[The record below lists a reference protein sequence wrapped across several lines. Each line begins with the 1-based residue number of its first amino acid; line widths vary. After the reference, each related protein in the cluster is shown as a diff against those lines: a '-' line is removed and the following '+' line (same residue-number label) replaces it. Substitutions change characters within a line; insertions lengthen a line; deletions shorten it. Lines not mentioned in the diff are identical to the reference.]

1 MNGLVR
7 HPSPLAAY
15 GGVEAGQ
22 DSQRER
28 IMGFFEKAK
37 EQASHLKDSEKV
49 REVAEKVKGKVEDV
63 QTKRKVSD
71 LLEDLGRLLYAQ
83 KTERV
88 NPRADAEIDRIVAEL
103 HKLEDDGVTIL
114 PEP

>member
-1 MNGLVR
+1 
-7 HPSPLAAY
+7 
-15 GGVEAGQ
+15 
-22 DSQRER
+22 
-28 IMGFFEKAK
+28 MGFFEKAK

-63 QTKRKVSD
+63 QTKRKAND
-71 LLEDLGRLLYAQ
+71 LLEDLGRILYAQ
-83 KTERV
+83 KTGRV
-88 NPRADAEIDRIVAEL
+88 NPKADAEIDRIVTEL

>member
-1 MNGLVR
+1 
-7 HPSPLAAY
+7 
-15 GGVEAGQ
+15 
-22 DSQRER
+22 
-28 IMGFFEKAK
+28 MGFFEKAK

-88 NPRADAEIDRIVAEL
+88 NPRADAEIDRIVAQL
-103 HKLEDDGVTIL
+103 HTLEDDGVTIL